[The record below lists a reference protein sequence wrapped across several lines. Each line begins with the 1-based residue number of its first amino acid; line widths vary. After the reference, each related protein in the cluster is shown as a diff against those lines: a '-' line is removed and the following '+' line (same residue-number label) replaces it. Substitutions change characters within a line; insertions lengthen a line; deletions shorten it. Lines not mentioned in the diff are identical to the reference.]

1 METTSR
7 PGRSAKPIRIV
18 LICPLCGQEAAE
30 LIETLRGL
38 AEYSC
43 RGEGCDYR
51 FRLKTGAD
59 KELAGGF
66 AEAYAKLDVLDPA
79 N

>member
-1 METTSR
+1 MATTSR
-7 PGRSAKPIRIV
+7 QIRSAKRIRIL
-18 LICPLCGQEAAE
+18 LICPLCGQEGAE
-30 LIETLRGL
+30 LVETLRGL
-38 AEYSC
+38 VEYAC

-59 KELAGGF
+59 NELADGF
-66 AEAYAKLDVLDPA
+66 AKTYAKLNVLDTT